1 MAKRRVFY
9 SFHYEKDV
17 MRASQIRNIGVI
29 ERNTPVS
36 DNDWETV
43 KRGGDIAIKR
53 WIDDNMS
60 GCSCLVVLIGE
71 NTAERK
77 WVRYEIENGK
87 GVLGIY
93 IHNIKCARDVR
104 DGGSG
109 LCHQG
114 NNPFDYFT
122 LKNNGQKLSY
132 YVRCFN
138 PKSYNAYNDIS
149 NSLENLVNE
158 AIANRQNI

>member
-1 MAKRRVFY
+1 
-9 SFHYEKDV
+9 
-17 MRASQIRNIGVI
+17 
-29 ERNTPVS
+29 
-36 DNDWETV
+36 
-43 KRGGDIAIKR
+43 
-53 WIDDNMS
+53 
-60 GCSCLVVLIGE
+60 
-71 NTAERK
+71 
-77 WVRYEIENGK
+77 
-87 GVLGIY
+87 
-93 IHNIKCARDVR
+93 VR

-109 LCHQG
+109 LCYQG

-138 PKSYNAYNDIS
+138 PKSYNTYNDIS

>member
-1 MAKRRVFY
+1 FFILQQNKRSDFMTKRRVFY

-29 ERNTPVS
+29 EGNTPVS

-77 WVRYEIENGK
+77 WVRYEIER
-87 GVLGIY
+87 
-93 IHNIKCARDVR
+93 AW
-104 DGGSG
+104 
-109 LCHQG
+109 Q
-114 NNPFDYFT
+114 
-122 LKNNGQKLSY
+122 
-132 YVRCFN
+132 
-138 PKSYNAYNDIS
+138 
-149 NSLENLVNE
+149 
-158 AIANRQNI
+158 